1 MRTYISPRIKAIILD
16 STSLMAGSG
25 GSDSIGFDVS
35 TPSSG
40 TVTSGGFTTVDNSAV
55 SNGLGFSKGSSF
67 DDSDE

>member
-1 MRTYISPRIKAIILD
+1 MMRTYISPRIKAIILD

-40 TVTSGGFTTVDNSAV
+40 TVTSGGFTTTT
-55 SNGLGFSKGSSF
+55 LR
-67 DDSDE
+67 